1 MCLAYI
7 TLIAVVITFPYFL
20 TRKTPPGYIIGGD
33 TLVHAAISR
42 GIHLGRN
49 PFLDQTY
56 NVYPNWYPFLY
67 HLIIATISKA
77 VGISIETTMIL
88 FQAVLVI
95 LMILTLFYVA
105 RGLWGSKA
113 GTYAAALSLMMLTA
127 HIYPNPKELAPLFG
141 ILSVYFMLKEMFI
154 VSGILMGLALWTHYA
169 FVIPLAGLPLVIGVI
184 KREKRYLLVV
194 LLAFLVF
201 SPFIINVSLHSGG
214 VPRIESIYNPW
225 QTDTF
230 ENKLRSLLPPL
241 YMLPF
246 LGLAVLHWKYERE
259 SSVEA
264 LLLLVGIIA
273 VARISPG
280 LLEYFGIFIWSK
292 RFTGMLGYVYLLLS
306 AYGLSTLNLSGK
318 KMTAIVTVTMMVLT
332 PIAGALVFWN
342 TVTNDKFI
350 RPSNH
355 DFSQYFPR
363 EHFPEISSWVLNH
376 TERDDV
382 IATSEEAGMMLNALT
397 GRPIVA
403 TLYGHGNTFID
414 NQKRRDDL
422 EQLFTGNCSK
432 KREIIE
438 EYHVRVIITEPFVY
452 EHWNVT
458 DMRCVAI
465 PAYWIEDVTVWEV
478 KK

>member
-1 MCLAYI
+1 MAI
-7 TLIAVVITFPYFL
+7 VITFPYFL
-20 TRKTPPGYIIGGD
+20 TRKTPPGYILGGD

-42 GIHLGRN
+42 GIYLGRN

-77 VGISIETTMIL
+77 IGMSIETTMIL
-88 FQAVLVI
+88 FQAILVVLM
-95 LMILTLFYVA
+95 LLTLFYVA

-113 GTYAAALSLMMLTA
+113 GAYAAALSLMMLTA

-141 ILSVYFMLKEMFI
+141 LLSVYFMLKDRFI

-169 FVIPLAGLPLVIGVI
+169 FVIPLVGLPFLIGVI
-184 KREKRYLLVV
+184 KREKRYLLIV

-201 SPFIINVSLHSGG
+201 SPFVINVGLHSGG

-225 QTDTF
+225 QTDTL

-241 YMLPF
+241 YLLPF
-246 LGLAVLHWKYERE
+246 LALGVLRWKHERE
-259 SSVEA
+259 FSA
-264 LLLLVGIIA
+264 GGLFLLVGIITA
-273 VARISPG
+273 ARISPE
-280 LLEYFGIFIWSK
+280 LLKYFGIFIWSK
-292 RFTGMLGYVYLLLS
+292 RFTGMLGYIYLLLG
-306 AYGLSTLNLSGK
+306 AYGLSALNLSSK
-318 KMTAIVTVTMMVLT
+318 RMTAIVAVIMLALT
-332 PIAGALVFWN
+332 PLAGALIFWN
-342 TVTNDKFI
+342 TVNNDKFI
-350 RPSNH
+350 RASGY
-355 DFSQYFPR
+355 DFSLYFPR
-363 EHFPEISSWVLNH
+363 EHFPEASSWILNH
-376 TERDDV
+376 TGRDDI

-422 EQLFTGNCSK
+422 RQLFTGNCSR
-432 KREIIE
+432 KREIIR
-438 EYHVRVIITEPFVY
+438 EYNIKVIITEPFVY

-458 DMRCVAI
+458 DMTCIAVQVYR
-465 PAYWIEDVTVWEV
+465 IEDVTVWEV